1 MRAFLRSSRLTP
13 KVRVL
18 LDFLDEYLGTDR
30 DPRLKN
36 DLAKG
41 YFTDRM
47 LPQTSGPENAN
58 LRHDFRIHGH

>member
-1 MRAFLRSSRLTP
+1 MPILPHWIPEPITLCALFSGPSRLTP

-30 DPRLKN
+30 DRRLRN

-47 LPQTSGPENAN
+47 LPQTSGP
-58 LRHDFRIHGH
+58 